1 MNAEVSRGKAAGLY
15 IEQKIIKTGK
25 LEDMSEL
32 ELEAKMKQIIS
43 DYAPI
48 LEAKPIEEI
57 KAEVK
62 RIEVKD
68 KKGLKPIK
76 KVN

>member
-1 MNAEVSRGKAAGLY
+1 MTDLSKILDKA
-15 IEQKIIKTGK
+15 K
-25 LEDMSEL
+25 

-68 KKGLKPIK
+68 KKGLKPIIEDSFSTLILLTL
-76 KVN
+76 VL